1 MRFYLYN
8 AFFMV
13 LGLLLFAFL
22 KGFNPINLICF
33 ILVFQF
39 FSFTYLLQLKERRNY
54 LYTLL
59 NLSAKKVALY
69 RILLSL
75 IGFISIY
82 SIGVSLYLIFDFPHE
97 DFHDTLLELLLF
109 GGIALL
115 AYYTYLF
122 ISDFYSIF
130 KSKSGFQI
138 FNRIIGGIILIA
150 IILTALSVKAN
161 YGVSLEGG
169 IISVI
174 FIYIGVVTFALISY
188 QTFQNRESHLGY

>member
-1 MRFYLYN
+1 MRFYFYN

-22 KGFNPINLICF
+22 KGFNPINLVCF
-33 ILVFQF
+33 ILVFQY

-59 NLSAKKVALY
+59 NLSAKKIALY

-97 DFHDTLLELLLF
+97 DFHDTILELLLF
-109 GGIALL
+109 GGMALM

-138 FNRIIGGIILIA
+138 FNRIVGGIILIA

-174 FIYIGVVTFALISY
+174 FIYFGVVTFALISY
-188 QTFQNRESHLGY
+188 QTFQHRESHLGY

>member
-1 MRFYLYN
+1 MKFYLYN

-13 LGLLLFAFL
+13 LGLMFFAFL
-22 KGFNPINLICF
+22 KGFNPINLVCF

-59 NLSAKKVALY
+59 NLSAKKIALY
-69 RILLSL
+69 RIVLSL
-75 IGFISIY
+75 IGFSSIY
-82 SIGVSLYLIFDFPHE
+82 SIGISLYLIFDFPHE

-109 GGIALL
+109 GGMALM

-138 FNRIIGGIILIA
+138 FNRIVGGIILIA
-150 IILTALSVKAN
+150 IILTALSVKVN

-174 FIYIGVVTFALISY
+174 FIYFGVVTFALISY
-188 QTFQNRESHLGY
+188 QTFQHRESHLGY